1 MKTEGGTTM
10 REVTVAA
17 RLNRLPISGI
27 HRKATILIGIGLFFD
42 IYDIFL
48 SGVLGTVL
56 AKQFG
61 VNQKELPLLVGSS
74 FLGMFLGAI
83 ILGRMA
89 DKIGRKKAY
98 LLNLAIYSFF
108 TLFGAFSDSVAS
120 LIIFRFLAGLGL
132 GAETPLSDTYLSEL
146 LPSSH
151 RGRYI
156 AWAYTISFFA
166 VPVVGFLGRG
176 LVPVQPF
183 GIDGWRW
190 LFVIG
195 SLGAFIVWFLR
206 RDLPESPR
214 WLESVGRVEE
224 ARELASKFEEDA
236 IRTHGT
242 LPDVEDVPIKV
253 SGLFPFRLLFTREY
267 IGRTMMLWVF
277 QIMQTIGYY
286 GFGSLV
292 PIILAAKGYTVINSL
307 QYTALSYL
315 GYPLGSLLSLLV
327 VERVDR
333 KWLIVSSAF
342 LMGVFG
348 LSFGMAGS
356 AETIITFGVLYTL
369 VSNIFSN
376 AFHIFQ
382 AEIFPT
388 FARATAA
395 GTAYSLSRLT
405 SGLMPFVLLPV
416 LKLYGATAMFTV
428 VAAAMVIIIL
438 DIGMFAPKTAR
449 KPLEH
454 VNEVPYTGAV
464 LTGQQ
469 KYTQID

>member
-1 MKTEGGTTM
+1 M
-10 REVTVAA
+10 REATVAA
-17 RLNRLPISGI
+17 RLNRLPISNI
-27 HRKATILIGIGLFFD
+27 HKKATILIGIGLFFD

-61 VNQKELPLLVGSS
+61 VSQKELPLLVGSS

-83 ILGRMA
+83 FLGRMA

-98 LLNLAIYSFF
+98 LLNLAIYSLF
-108 TLFGAFSDSVAS
+108 TLLGAFSDSAAT
-120 LIIFRFLAGLGL
+120 LILFRFLAGLGL

-146 LPSSH
+146 LPASH

-156 AWAYTISFFA
+156 AWAYTISFVA

-176 LVPVQPF
+176 LVPMHPL

-214 WLESVGRVEE
+214 WLESVGRIEE
-224 ARELASKFEEDA
+224 AKRLAEIFEEDA
-236 IRTHGT
+236 RKIHGS
-242 LPDVEDVPIKV
+242 LPATEEIAVKI
-253 SGLFPFRLLFTREY
+253 SGVFPFRLLFTREY
-267 IGRTMMLWVF
+267 IGRTLMLWLF
-277 QIMQTIGYY
+277 QILQTIGYY

-292 PIILAAKGYTVINSL
+292 PLILAAKGYTVINSL
-307 QYTALSYL
+307 EYTALSYL

-327 VERVDR
+327 VERIDR
-333 KWLIVSSAF
+333 KWLIVLSAF

-356 AETIITFGVLYTL
+356 SGAVITFGVLYTL
-369 VSNIFSN
+369 ASNIFSN

-405 SGLMPFVLLPV
+405 SGLMPFLLLPV
-416 LKLYGATAMFTV
+416 LKQHGATAMFTV
-428 VAAAMVIIIL
+428 VAAAMLLIIL
-438 DIGMFAPKTAR
+438 DIGIFGPKTAR
-449 KPLEH
+449 RSLESVNDVPAAGTSTPGHPPVSPL
-454 VNEVPYTGAV
+454 N
-464 LTGQQ
+464 
-469 KYTQID
+469 